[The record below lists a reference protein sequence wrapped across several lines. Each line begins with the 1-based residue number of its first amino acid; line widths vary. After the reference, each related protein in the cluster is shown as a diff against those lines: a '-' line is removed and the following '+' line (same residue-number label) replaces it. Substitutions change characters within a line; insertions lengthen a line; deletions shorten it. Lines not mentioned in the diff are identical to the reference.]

1 MAKMVMTISPMVK
14 ALEESTSMAT
24 MAMTR
29 LITSTIKLEAGTR
42 KFMAEKVM
50 IMLKLAMLLTH
61 TFSERTAAILFQV
74 WAPLK
79 DGPVIIK
86 L

>member
-1 MAKMVMTISPMVK
+1 
-14 ALEESTSMAT
+14 
-24 MAMTR
+24 
-29 LITSTIKLEAGTR
+29 
-42 KFMAEKVM
+42 MAEKVM